1 MNGENLMS
9 QSKISASTKKKL
21 EEELEYLISVGREE
35 IAQKIKEARSF
46 GDLSENSEYDEA
58 KNEQAKLEAKIS
70 KLEDMINNSIV
81 IADDELSSEEVGLGC
96 IVKLKDLNKN
106 VELQYSIVSS
116 FEANPSEG
124 KISDQSPLGKL
135 MLGKKVGAVVELAAV
150 NRKFEILEISLQ

>member
-1 MNGENLMS
+1 MN

-58 KNEQAKLEAKIS
+58 KNEQAKLEAKIG
-70 KLEDMINNSIV
+70 KIEDMLKNSIV
-81 IADDELSSEEVGLGC
+81 IADDELSADEVGLGC

-106 VELQYSIVSS
+106 TELVYSIVSS
-116 FEANPSEG
+116 IEANPSEG

-135 MLGKKVGAVVELAAV
+135 MLGKKAGAVIELAAA